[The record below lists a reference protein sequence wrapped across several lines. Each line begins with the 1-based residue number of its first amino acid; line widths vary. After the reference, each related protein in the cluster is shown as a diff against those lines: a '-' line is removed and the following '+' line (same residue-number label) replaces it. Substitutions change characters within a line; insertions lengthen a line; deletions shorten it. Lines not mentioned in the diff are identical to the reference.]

1 MLVDFAAVTGRRGPW
16 TNPLEWAGVFRGPDG
31 PALHPESPRSED
43 GEMSKKS
50 SQWEDTAFFIGTLL
64 LTTGGGLMIQA
75 GLDLPPLYAK
85 LVWGGVCL
93 VWGAVL
99 IRIWI
104 MREGQR

>member
-1 MLVDFAAVTGRRGPW
+1 
-16 TNPLEWAGVFRGPDG
+16 
-31 PALHPESPRSED
+31 
-43 GEMSKKS
+43 MSKKI

-99 IRIWI
+99 IRVWI

>member
-1 MLVDFAAVTGRRGPW
+1 MGPRRAGALAKMPRPSVDWTGRCGARSPSP
-16 TNPLEWAGVFRGPDG
+16 PLPGLEGV
-31 PALHPESPRSED
+31 
-43 GEMSKKS
+43 EMSNRS

-85 LVWGGVCL
+85 LVWGAVGL

-99 IRIWI
+99 IRVWLF
-104 MREGQR
+104 RERGR